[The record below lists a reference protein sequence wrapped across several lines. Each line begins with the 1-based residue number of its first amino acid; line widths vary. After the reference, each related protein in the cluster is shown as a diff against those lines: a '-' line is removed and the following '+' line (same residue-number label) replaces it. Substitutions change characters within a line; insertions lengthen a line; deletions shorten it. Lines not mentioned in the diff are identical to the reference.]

1 MSKIYDSIL
10 DTIGDTPVVRLS
22 RLAPK
27 GVELYAK
34 LEAFNPLGSVK
45 DRLALGVIEAAER
58 DGLLKPGQTVV
69 EATSGNTGIGLAMV
83 CARKGYPLV
92 IVMAES
98 FSVERRRL
106 MRFLGARVV
115 LTPAAEKGTG
125 MVEKARELAAAHGW
139 FWTRQFENEANADV
153 HSRTTARE
161 ILDAFGGAG
170 PDYFVTGAGTG
181 GTLKGVAR
189 VLRAESPATR
199 IIVAEPENAPV
210 LASGIGQ
217 AYQADG
223 TPAESHPMFRP
234 HPVQGWGPDFI
245 PRLTGDA
252 IEGGL
257 IDAIQPVSGAEA
269 LRLARELA
277 LREGVFCGISAGATL
292 AAALEVA
299 RTAPKGSRILFMVPD
314 TGERYL
320 STPLFADIPEE
331 MTEAELEIAASTE
344 GYRIGGPALPSP
356 VGAPVREP
364 TAEGLAWFDAAVGD
378 PDRPVVLFALEWCE
392 FCWAMRNFFRGL
404 GIPFRSVDLDS
415 VELQRDDLGGELRAV
430 LLRRTGEPTIPQ
442 LFVGGEHVGGC
453 TATFDAYADGSL
465 ERLLDRHGVPH
476 GAERIDPAELLP
488 RWLHPR

>member
-1 MSKIYDSIL
+1 MSAIHSNVL
-10 DTIGDTPVVRLS
+10 STIGGTPIVRLS
-22 RLAPK
+22 ALAPSH
-27 GVELYAK
+27 VELYAK
-34 LEAFNPLGSVK
+34 LEAFNPMGSVK
-45 DRLALGVIEAAER
+45 DRLALAVIEAAER
-58 DGLLKPGQTVV
+58 DGTLRPGQTVI

-83 CARKGYPLV
+83 CAVKGYPLV
-92 IVMAES
+92 VVMAES

-106 MRFLGARVV
+106 MRFLGAKVV

-125 MVEKARELAAAHGW
+125 MAAKARELAERHGW
-139 FWTRQFENEANADV
+139 FLCRQFENPANADA
-153 HSRTTARE
+153 HARTTARE
-161 ILDAFGGAG
+161 VLSAFADRRLDAF
-170 PDYFVTGAGTG
+170 VTGTGTG
-181 GTLKGVAR
+181 GTVNGVAR
-189 VLRAESPATR
+189 VLKAERPEVLVIACEPA
-199 IIVAEPENAPV
+199 NAPII
-210 LASGIGQ
+210 ASGIAQ
-217 AYQADG
+217 AVRDDG
-223 TPAESHPMFRP
+223 SPAASHPMFRP
-234 HPVQGWGPDFI
+234 HLMQGWSPDFI
-245 PRLTGDA
+245 PKLTQQALDAGHVDRVVGVDGARALAATRDLARREGIFCGLTG
-252 IEGGL
+252 
-257 IDAIQPVSGAEA
+257 
-269 LRLARELA
+269 
-277 LREGVFCGISAGATL
+277 GATL
-292 AAALEVA
+292 AAALTVA
-299 RTAPKGSRILFMVPD
+299 EDMPAGSAILFMVPD

-378 PDRPVVLFALEWCE
+378 PEQPVVLFALEWCE